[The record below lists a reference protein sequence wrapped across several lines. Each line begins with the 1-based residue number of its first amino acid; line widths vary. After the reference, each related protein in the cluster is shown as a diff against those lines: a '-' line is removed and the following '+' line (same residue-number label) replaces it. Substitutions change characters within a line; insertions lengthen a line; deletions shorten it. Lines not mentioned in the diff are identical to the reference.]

1 MKRLKDILK
10 ENKQGF
16 TGKSRTLTHFVAF
29 EEYMADKAILSVSQK
44 PSRSV
49 LLKVINFDSAT
60 LNISVFIQP
69 KKHSFQN
76 DISLKSMTLGVLS

>member
-29 EEYMADKAILSVSQK
+29 EEYMADKAILSVSQNRREV
-44 PSRSV
+44 SC
-49 LLKVINFDSAT
+49 
-60 LNISVFIQP
+60 
-69 KKHSFQN
+69 
-76 DISLKSMTLGVLS
+76 